1 MIKKLSYRS
10 PKKGISEQYNISINQ
25 NIIKEMNITPDNR
38 LVEIKYNRETKSI
51 IIKKMKE

>member
-1 MIKKLSYRS
+1 MIKKLSYRN
-10 PKKGISEQYNISINQ
+10 PKKGIAEQYNISINQ

-38 LVEIKYNRETKSI
+38 LVEIKYNRETNSI